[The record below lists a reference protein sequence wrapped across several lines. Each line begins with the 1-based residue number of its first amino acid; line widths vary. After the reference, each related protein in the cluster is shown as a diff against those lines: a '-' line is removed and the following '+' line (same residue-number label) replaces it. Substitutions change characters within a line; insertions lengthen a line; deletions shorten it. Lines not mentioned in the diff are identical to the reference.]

1 MCEYASMPASAYIEA
16 VSRAALKL
24 QDLDLAVWRP
34 TVEDLTMKAPVVLK
48 PDEEPP
54 EILLI
59 MRRVDNSW
67 PSWVFSITVEPT
79 QKAGESKVEAQETTT
94 GMVHLRERNDPRVT
108 QEFRRF
114 ESLIGDRRWQNIME
128 HSDAEAM
135 QGKHIYRAFQG
146 VVQYSDAF
154 KGIKAIASLGT
165 EAAGVVRIS
174 SDSHGTL
181 DQRLVD
187 TPLIDSFL
195 QFGGFLVNYFSTT
208 TTIDSLLVCH
218 RIQRLQ
224 LGPAF
229 SPVVKDWL
237 VLANMTPEN
246 DENVSVDVYVSEAQ
260 TKKMVLVAFGMG
272 FTKISRTSL
281 ARILRGS
288 SKDPTLSPVTSKE
301 EKTLQSDTNASGE
314 VSTRNLGGS
323 ISKRSEVLKIAAI
336 IADIPINDLTGKEAL
351 PDVGI
356 DSLGATEMI
365 GDIASALNVTI
376 DFSGS
381 GPFRILEVGAG
392 TGGTTRHVVEL
403 LVKAG
408 IPFEYHFTDLSAS
421 LVQKAKTS
429 FAGINGMTFGV
440 LDIESEPTA
449 ELTEAFHVIISTNC
463 IHATRNITSSLA
475 NLRKMLREDGALAL
489 IEMTPTRQL
498 LF

>member
-1 MCEYASMPASAYIEA
+1 
-16 VSRAALKL
+16 
-24 QDLDLAVWRP
+24 
-34 TVEDLTMKAPVVLK
+34 MKAPVVLK
-48 PDEEPP
+48 LDEEPS
-54 EILLI
+54 EILL
-59 MRRVDNSW
+59 M
-67 PSWVFSITVEPT
+67 EPI
-79 QKAGESKVEAQETTT
+79 QKAGEDRVEAQETTT
-94 GMVHLRERNDPRVT
+94 GLVHLRERNDPRVT

-114 ESLIGDRRWQNIME
+114 ESLIGDCRWQNIME
-128 HSDAEAM
+128 HPNAEAM

-146 VVQYSDAF
+146 VVQYSDVF

-174 SDSHGTL
+174 PDSQGTL

-187 TPLIDSFL
+187 TPMIDSFL

-208 TTIDSLLVCH
+208 TTPDSLLVCH

-229 SPVVKDWL
+229 SPDVKDWL

-260 TKKMVLVAFGMG
+260 TKKMVLVAFG
-272 FTKISRTSL
+272 
-281 ARILRGS
+281 
-288 SKDPTLSPVTSKE
+288 
-301 EKTLQSDTNASGE
+301 
-314 VSTRNLGGS
+314 
-323 ISKRSEVLKIAAI
+323 
-336 IADIPINDLTGKEAL
+336 
-351 PDVGI
+351 
-356 DSLGATEMI
+356 
-365 GDIASALNVTI
+365 
-376 DFSGS
+376 
-381 GPFRILEVGAG
+381 
-392 TGGTTRHVVEL
+392 GTTRHVVDL

-429 FAGINGMTFGV
+429 FAGMTFGV

-463 IHATRNITSSLA
+463 IHATRNITSSLV

-498 LF
+498 YVFDIITRIMIDMGLLPVSLDHRLCPESRLADGPMVDVCDALEWAQKILPHVELRNPDVRPDPDNIVVVGWSSGGQLALSTGWTAPERGLRPPNAILAFYCPTDYEDDWWQSPIQPVGAEDLGEEYDVLEAVQDGPVSFPGHFIQLPSAVEGKMGLTSIM

>member
-1 MCEYASMPASAYIEA
+1 MGPQLTASSAQDSLVDVAIKLWKEGHNVQYWPFHRRQRHQYQSLSLPPYQFQKTRHWLPYIGLKHGAESPAGPSTEDPEPEEFLSLIKGDGSTESYFRISAKSERFQSLVKGHIMCEYASMPASAYIEA

-24 QDLDLAVWRP
+24 QDLDLAAWRP

-54 EILLI
+54 EILLS
-59 MRRVDNSW
+59 MRRLDNSW

-114 ESLIGDRRWQNIME
+114 ESLIGDCRWQNIME

-135 QGKHIYRAFQG
+135 QGKHIYRAFNG
-146 VVQYSDAF
+146 VVQYSDDF
-154 KGIKAIASLGT
+154 KGIKAIASLGN
-165 EAAGVVRIS
+165 EAAGVVRFS
-174 SDSHGTL
+174 PSRYETL
-181 DQRLVD
+181 EQRLVD
-187 TPLIDSFL
+187 TPMIDSFL

-208 TTIDSLLVCH
+208 ATPDSLFVCH
-218 RIQRLQ
+218 HIQRLQ

-229 SPVVKDWL
+229 SPDVKDWL
-237 VLANMTPEN
+237 VLANMTSEN
-246 DENVSVDVYVSEAQ
+246 DENMSVDVYVSEAQ
-260 TKKMVLVAFGMG
+260 TKKTVFVAF
-272 FTKISRTSL
+272 
-281 ARILRGS
+281 
-288 SKDPTLSPVTSKE
+288 
-301 EKTLQSDTNASGE
+301 
-314 VSTRNLGGS
+314 
-323 ISKRSEVLKIAAI
+323 
-336 IADIPINDLTGKEAL
+336 
-351 PDVGI
+351 
-356 DSLGATEMI
+356 
-365 GDIASALNVTI
+365 
-376 DFSGS
+376 
-381 GPFRILEVGAG
+381 
-392 TGGTTRHVVEL
+392 GGTTRHVVDL
-403 LVKAG
+403 LVKVG

-440 LDIESEPTA
+440 LDIESEPA
-449 ELTEAFHVIISTNC
+449 DELTEAFHVIISTNC

-498 LF
+498 PF